1 VPQYLVTGGAGFI
14 GSHLTAGLIA
24 RGDNV
29 VVLDDLSGGSRT
41 RVPDDVELVAA
52 SVADEAAV
60 TRVFRAHR
68 FDGVFHLAA
77 FAAEGIS
84 HAVKS
89 FNYTSNLLGSVNVI
103 NAALRADV
111 TFLGFASSV
120 AVYGHGQ
127 PPMRE
132 DDVPRPADS
141 YGNAKLAVER
151 ELDITMRMQG
161 LPYFAL
167 RMHNVYGEWQNMR
180 DPYRNAVTIFLN
192 QIMRGEPITVYGDGG
207 QTRAFTY
214 VGDIVGTFLAAA
226 GRPESWGQVYNVGS
240 STPSTVLELAH
251 RVRRAMGAPNHP
263 IVHLPARDEVRIAYT
278 DSTRAR
284 GVLGGWPETSLGE
297 GIARTA
303 EWAREHGPVELSTAV
318 RIEVPFGDGDDWVG
332 WVDGRLQGRAEDRP
346 QPPVKDAA

>member
-1 VPQYLVTGGAGFI
+1 MPQYLVTGGAGFI
-14 GSHLTAGLIA
+14 GSHLTAALLA
-24 RGDNV
+24 RGDSV
-29 VVLDDLSGGSRT
+29 VVLDDLSGGNRK

-52 SVADEAAV
+52 SVADEDAV

-77 FAAEGIS
+77 FAVEGIS

-103 NAALRADV
+103 NAALRAGV

-120 AVYGHGQ
+120 AVYGHGRL
-127 PPMRE
+127 PMRE

-161 LPYFAL
+161 LPYFVL

-192 QIMRGEPITVYGDGG
+192 QIMRGNYSGG
-207 QTRAFTY
+207 
-214 VGDIVGTFLAAA
+214 V
-226 GRPESWGQVYNVGS
+226 
-240 STPSTVLELAH
+240 
-251 RVRRAMGAPNHP
+251 
-263 IVHLPARDEVRIAYT
+263 
-278 DSTRAR
+278 
-284 GVLGGWPETSLGE
+284 
-297 GIARTA
+297 
-303 EWAREHGPVELSTAV
+303 EWR
-318 RIEVPFGDGDDWVG
+318 
-332 WVDGRLQGRAEDRP
+332 
-346 QPPVKDAA
+346 